1 MIKLRLLNMVPE
13 SKKYITANVLLQWLS
28 LFANIAM
35 MTAITT
41 LLAALYTQ
49 TADTSVLLG
58 TLLLSAVALIVRFF
72 ANTSSAHMS
81 YLSSKKVKKTLREK
95 IYEKLLLLGP
105 SYNEQ
110 TKTSEIVQIAVE
122 GVDQLETYVY
132 AAVFLCDA
140 RAADAVC
147 VFELYKPAVRFCAA
161 CMCAAHP
168 GRHCGGADMGEKA
181 ALQILGTIHTAW
193 RYIPRKP
200 AGSYDPQNLPERR
213 LEERGNE

>member
-72 ANTSSAHMS
+72 CKHVFGAH
-81 YLSSKKVKKTLREK
+81 
-95 IYEKLLLLGP
+95 
-105 SYNEQ
+105 
-110 TKTSEIVQIAVE
+110 
-122 GVDQLETYVY
+122 
-132 AAVFLCDA
+132 
-140 RAADAVC
+140 
-147 VFELYKPAVRFCAA
+147 ELF
-161 CMCAAHP
+161 
-168 GRHCGGADMGEKA
+168 
-181 ALQILGTIHTAW
+181 IL
-193 RYIPRKP
+193 
-200 AGSYDPQNLPERR
+200 
-213 LEERGNE
+213 